1 MVLAYFLEL
10 FRDGYMEVE
19 LVTEG
24 GSGTSDEEDRV
35 MMQVVQ
41 ISAFGPVENL
51 VLTERER
58 IEPGAGEVLLKV
70 KATAVNPIDYKMR
83 QGLFGGELPMVLGHD
98 LSGTVVEVGDGV
110 TGLRQGDEVWSY
122 LGGPKSNGAYAQ
134 FVSVPR
140 EFVSRKPMNLSF
152 LEAAAVPLTGL
163 TAYEAVFEKAR
174 VRPDQTVLI
183 TGSTGGVGSMAVQMC
198 LMQGAR
204 VIATAGSERSREY
217 CARVLGVPEK
227 QVICYRDRSLEEL
240 EMEVYR
246 INGGKPVDV
255 AFDFVGH
262 RMKQLCLRVIGF
274 GGSVVSIVEEPN
286 EVLAAQLFDAR
297 NSPLFTK
304 SASMHFQFLGAR
316 ALFGGRDEWQT
327 YQHELET
334 LCGWME
340 DGQLKPPQ
348 LGDLGNFSEAS
359 IQGAHRMLEEGDVQ
373 GKLVVRFSESGRRM
387 T

>member
-1 MVLAYFLEL
+1 
-10 FRDGYMEVE
+10 
-19 LVTEG
+19 
-24 GSGTSDEEDRV
+24 

-51 VLTERER
+51 VMTERAR
-58 IEPGAGEVLLKV
+58 IQPAAGEVLIKI
-70 KATAVNPIDYKMR
+70 KATAVNPIDYKLR

-98 LSGTVVEVGDGV
+98 LAGVVAEVGDGV
-110 TGLRQGDEVWSY
+110 TDLREGDEVWSY
-122 LGGPKSNGAYAQ
+122 LGGPKSNGSYAQ

-140 EFVSRKPMNLSF
+140 EFVGRKPVNLSW
-152 LEAAAVPLTGL
+152 LEAAAVPMTGL

-174 VRPDQTVLI
+174 VTAGQTVLI

-198 LMQGAR
+198 QLQGAR
-204 VIATAGSERSREY
+204 VLATAGSERSRDY
-217 CARVLGVPEK
+217 CTQILGVPEG
-227 QVICYRDRSLEEL
+227 QVICHRDRTLEDL
-240 EMEVYR
+240 ETAVQR
-246 INGGKPVDV
+246 INGGKPVDT

-286 EVLAAQLFDAR
+286 DFAVQLFDAR
-297 NSPLFTK
+297 NSPLFSK

-316 ALFGGRDEWQT
+316 ALLGNKADWRV
-327 YQHELET
+327 YQDELER
-334 LCGWME
+334 LAGWME
-340 DGQLKPPQ
+340 EGKLKAPQ
-348 LGDLGNFSEAS
+348 VGDLGNFSEAS

-373 GKLVVRFSESGRRM
+373 GKLVVRFSESGRRA

>member
-1 MVLAYFLEL
+1 
-10 FRDGYMEVE
+10 
-19 LVTEG
+19 
-24 GSGTSDEEDRV
+24 

-58 IEPGAGEVLLKV
+58 IEPGPGEVLIKV
-70 KATAVNPIDYKMR
+70 KAIAINPIDYKMR
-83 QGLFGGELPMVLGHD
+83 QGQFGGELPMVLGHD
-98 LSGTVVEVGDGV
+98 LAGTVAEVGDGV
-110 TGLRQGDEVWSY
+110 EGLKEGDEVWSY
-122 LGGPKSNGAYAQ
+122 LGGPKSNGSYAQ

-140 EFVSRKPMNLSF
+140 EFVSRKPVNLSF

-174 VRPDQTVLI
+174 VTAGQTVLI

-198 LMQGAR
+198 LLQGAR
-204 VIATAGSERSREY
+204 VLATAGSDRSLDY
-217 CARVLGVPEK
+217 CSQVLGVPEN
-227 QVICYRDRSLEEL
+227 QIICHRERSLEEL
-240 EMEVYR
+240 EVEVYR
-246 INGGKPVDV
+246 GNGGKPVDV

-274 GGSVVSIVEEPN
+274 GGAVVSIVEEPN
-286 EVLAAQLFDAR
+286 ETLAAQLFDAR

-316 ALFGGRDEWQT
+316 ALFGGREDWKV
-327 YQHELET
+327 YQSELER
-334 LCGWME
+334 LAQWME
-340 DGQLKPPQ
+340 RGKLNPPQ
-348 LGDLGNFSEAS
+348 VGDLGSFSEAS

-373 GKLVVRFSESGRRM
+373 GKLVVRFSEAGRRLS
-387 T
+387 

>member
-1 MVLAYFLEL
+1 
-10 FRDGYMEVE
+10 
-19 LVTEG
+19 
-24 GSGTSDEEDRV
+24 

-51 VLTERER
+51 VLTERKK
-58 IEPGAGEVLLKV
+58 IEPGAGEVLIKV

-98 LSGTVVEVGDGV
+98 LAGVVAEVGDGV
-110 TGLRQGDEVWSY
+110 EGLREGDEVWSY
-122 LGGPKSNGAYAQ
+122 LGGPKSNGSYAQ

-174 VRPDQTVLI
+174 VRPEQSVLI
-183 TGSTGGVGSMAVQMC
+183 TGSSGGVGSMAVQMC
-198 LMQGAR
+198 LEQGAR
-204 VIATAGSERSREY
+204 VLATAGSDRSREY
-217 CARVLGVPEK
+217 CTQVLGVPEK
-227 QVICYRDRSLEEL
+227 QIICHRNRTLEEL
-240 EMEVYR
+240 ELELYR
-246 INGGKPVDV
+246 VNGGKPVDV

-274 GGSVVSIVEEPN
+274 GGAVVSIVEEPN
-286 EVLAAQLFDAR
+286 ELLASQLFDAR

-304 SASMHFQFLGAR
+304 SASLHFQFLGAR
-316 ALFGGRDEWQT
+316 ALFGNRHDWKVYET
-327 YQHELET
+327 ELDR
-334 LCGWME
+334 LARWME
-340 DGQLKPPQ
+340 EGKLKPPQ
-348 LGDLGNFSEAS
+348 VGDLGNFSEAS
-359 IQGAHRMLEEGDVQ
+359 IQGAHRMLEEGDIQ
-373 GKLVVRFSESGRRM
+373 GKLVVRFSEAGRRM